1 MRIAILILSFYFT
14 TFSYAQTNTYPA
26 DLARLKF
33 ILQKTPSYKAQIKGD
48 KLSYFKALYD
58 RLASDTT
65 SYLDSYKYF
74 YNLAQL
80 LFPLRDNHLG
90 FYQLP
95 DYKNFRTK
103 QSIDSFIATKEFLNY
118 PACNIN
124 IDSLKI
130 ELAKKPS
137 DSLEGVY
144 HYDTFYTVGLFKNGD
159 NEYVGVILDSDVSL
173 WTKGQIAIHLYQ
185 YAPNLYKAIYGHP
198 QYKFLMLQPVE
209 KYQNQSLVN
218 SYFFSSYSQCVYSK
232 QLRQVDYVNLP
243 NNSSKFALRKINDD
257 VQYLL
262 IQTFQTNYTTA
273 QASQRFYDSIKNLL
287 KASHV
292 ILDLRN
298 NDGGAEKEMTRYFK
312 LLKEYIKNGHLYV
325 LINNGTLSEAEIL
338 TLKLK
343 QRRNVTTLGQTTKGM
358 LSYGSNYGKRE
369 RLPSGRFELYPTDMK
384 GSAKF
389 LQYEDYGIQPDIM
402 LKNDSSW
409 IGHVVEIIQ
418 KK

>member
-130 ELAKKPS
+130 ELAKKSS

-159 NEYVGVILDSDVSL
+159 NEYVGGYWI
-173 WTKGQIAIHLYQ
+173 
-185 YAPNLYKAIYGHP
+185 P
-198 QYKFLMLQPVE
+198 MLV
-209 KYQNQSLVN
+209 
-218 SYFFSSYSQCVYSK
+218 CG
-232 QLRQVDYVNLP
+232 
-243 NNSSKFALRKINDD
+243 
-257 VQYLL
+257 
-262 IQTFQTNYTTA
+262 
-273 QASQRFYDSIKNLL
+273 L
-287 KASHV
+287 KAKLPYIFTNMRPIFIKQFMG
-292 ILDLRN
+292 ILN
-298 NDGGAEKEMTRYFK
+298 
-312 LLKEYIKNGHLYV
+312 
-325 LINNGTLSEAEIL
+325 INS
-338 TLKLK
+338 
-343 QRRNVTTLGQTTKGM
+343 
-358 LSYGSNYGKRE
+358 
-369 RLPSGRFELYPTDMK
+369 
-384 GSAKF
+384 
-389 LQYEDYGIQPDIM
+389 
-402 LKNDSSW
+402 
-409 IGHVVEIIQ
+409 
-418 KK
+418 